1 MNTTDIL
8 NYVAKSLKELE
19 KKEVDLEKE
28 RVRIG
33 YLKQANASF
42 RSKIDAMKLI
52 SQIKRDAVNVST
64 LDIEAI

>member
-1 MNTTDIL
+1 MNTNDIL
-8 NYVAKSLKELE
+8 NYVDKSLKELE
-19 KKEVDLEKE
+19 QKEVDLEKE

-52 SQIKRDAVNVST
+52 SQIKRDAVNIST
-64 LDIEAI
+64 IGIESI